1 MKRSRNEY
9 SELNFSK
16 IELIKRQYSKQGNSC
31 VSLVRRSKKLYY
43 SNLNGEK
50 VTVNKMFWK
59 TNKPLLSDKILSK
72 EKLTWFI
79 LTEKNEPISNL

>member
-9 SELNFSK
+9 SEMNFSK

-31 VSLVRRSKKLYY
+31 VSLVKLYY

-50 VTVNKMFWK
+50 VTDNKMF
-59 TNKPLLSDKILSK
+59 
-72 EKLTWFI
+72 
-79 LTEKNEPISNL
+79 

>member
-9 SELNFSK
+9 SEMNFSK
-16 IELIKRQYSKQGNSC
+16 IELIKRQYSKQGNSR

-43 SNLNGEK
+43 SNLDGEK
-50 VTVNKMFWK
+50 VTDNKTFWK

-72 EKLTWFI
+72 EKLNWFI

>member
-1 MKRSRNEY
+1 MLAEICMKKSLTFYEETFFKEIMKRSRNEY

-31 VSLVRRSKKLYY
+31 VSLVKLYY

-50 VTVNKMFWK
+50 VTDNKMF
-59 TNKPLLSDKILSK
+59 
-72 EKLTWFI
+72 
-79 LTEKNEPISNL
+79 